1 MVLNCA
7 FDLEINLFI
16 GFLKELGLDL
26 IPQREARG
34 QQVSRQ
40 PEGGRGNYGERG
52 FQRALGFSKV
62 LVYLAASRRIV
73 LAWWKGAKPFRFSAH
88 ITQPSGVQVKTSN
101 GKACGDFS
109 HVLSVYD
116 VLSDKPAAARVLER
130 RTFAHRHEN
139 RCARPQC
146 SLTF

>member
-88 ITQPSGVQVKTSN
+88 ITQPSGVPVKTC
-101 GKACGDFS
+101 GCKASSDIFA
-109 HVLSVYD
+109 VLSVCD
-116 VLSDKPAAARVLER
+116 VLTDKPVSARV
-130 RTFAHRHEN
+130 
-139 RCARPQC
+139 
-146 SLTF
+146 